1 LNNICVEF
9 ESEDDKTIIVGCDQS
24 EDNNYHSFES
34 IEDLENI
41 EKVIDNCLSD
51 NEFDTNVDNNDNND
65 SDLEI
70 MAESKDESDLLL
82 GSELLK
88 NKYKSNIDVHKEC
101 KTRTL
106 REKQLRIQLQQ
117 ELELERQQ
125 RIQFQNQLQE
135 YMQSSLQ
142 RQFDDNKKIKELKFE
157 LLKCKQQLLVFKK
170 SHNFNNNKD
179 ISFGVSKR
187 VGLKS
192 YDCIDC
198 QCSMKSEVSLILH
211 LINHSVEEQ
220 DFYLS
225 TNFFKLD
232 DFDDSIIDSVRR
244 SVSYVCPRCTLSFN
258 CVDIYRH
265 IYVNHTKEKPLI
277 CNSCKIYCTHLDYL
291 RAHHQNAHD
300 GIVQTIS
307 YANIAT
313 NNKSQIN
320 LRSQINKPY
329 NNGIN
334 SSNIFRP
341 INSYDISLSNRLEP
355 LHPSVNSSSSD
366 ANHKSSISSSDN
378 GSDDP
383 EIINLSDSPTPSSQI
398 SSQIHASCS
407 SNIISQKEFECTFAG
422 KRDTT

>member
-1 LNNICVEF
+1 LDNICVEF
-9 ESEDDKTIIVGCDQS
+9 ESEDDKTITVGCDQS

-34 IEDLENI
+34 MQDLENI
-41 EKVIDNCLSD
+41 EKVIENCLSD
-51 NEFDTNVDNNDNND
+51 NEFETNVDNNHNND

-70 MAESKDESDLLL
+70 MAQSKDHLLL

-88 NKYKSNIDVHKEC
+88 NKLKPNIDVHKEC

-135 YMQSSLQ
+135 YMESSLQ
-142 RQFDDNKKIKELKFE
+142 KQFNDSKQIKELKFE
-157 LLKCKQQLLVFKK
+157 LLKCKQQLIVFKK
-170 SHNFNNNKD
+170 SHNIKNNID
-179 ISFGVSKR
+179 LSSKR
-187 VGLKS
+187 VVNKS

-198 QCSMKSEVSLILH
+198 QSSMKSEVSLILH

-232 DFDDSIIDSVRR
+232 DFDNSIIDSVRR

-258 CVDIYRH
+258 CVDIYKH
-265 IYVNHTKEKPLI
+265 IYMNHTKEKPLI
-277 CNSCKIYCTHLDYL
+277 CSSCKIYCTHLDYL

-307 YANIAT
+307 YANITT
-313 NNKSQIN
+313 NNQTLNFKPQIT
-320 LRSQINKPY
+320 KPF
-329 NNGIN
+329 NNN
-334 SSNIFRP
+334 TSNVFKP
-341 INSYDISLSNRLEP
+341 LNSYDISLTKRLEP
-355 LHPSVNSSSSD
+355 YNPSVNSSSSD

-407 SNIISQKEFECTFAG
+407 SNVVSQKEFECTFAG